1 MIRVIQKKNYEEM
14 SRQAATLIGAQVL
27 LKPDSVLGLP
37 AGRTPIGTYE
47 ELIRMNKEGSLD
59 FSKVRTV
66 SLDEY
71 LGLTPGNV
79 HSFRFFMD
87 SILFTRIN
95 IDPFSTFIPD
105 GCAPDQGKAC
115 LDYDGVISDLGGI
128 DLMLLGIG
136 QNGHIGFNEPN
147 DTFIAGTHVVDLT
160 EDTRKANSRM
170 FEDPEDMPRRAVTMG
185 MAAIMQARRILLIA
199 NGAAKA
205 NALHAAID
213 GPITPQ
219 VPASILQLHPDVTVI
234 ADEEALGI

>member
-136 QNGHIGFNEPN
+136 QKGHIGFNEPN

>member
-14 SRQAATLIGAQVL
+14 SRQAAILISAQIM
-27 LKPDSVLGLP
+27 LKPDTVLGLP

-47 ELIRMNKEGSLD
+47 ELIRMNKEGNLD

-71 LGLTPGNV
+71 IGLTPGNV
-79 HSFRFFMD
+79 QSFRFFMD
-87 SILFTRIN
+87 SILFTRVN
-95 IDPFSTFIPD
+95 IDPSQTYVPD
-105 GCAPDQGKAC
+105 GCATDQRQAC
-115 LDYDGVISDLGGI
+115 LDYDTLIKGLGGI
-128 DLMLLGIG
+128 DMQLLGIG

-160 EDTRKANSRM
+160 EDTRMANSSL
-170 FEDPEDMPRRAVTMG
+170 FPDPDDMPRRAVTMG
-185 MAAIMQARRILLIA
+185 MAAIMQAKRIVLIA

-205 NALHAAID
+205 RALHAAID
-213 GPITPQ
+213 GPITPE

-234 ADEEALGI
+234 CDEDALST

>member
-1 MIRVIQKKNYEEM
+1 
-14 SRQAATLIGAQVL
+14 
-27 LKPDSVLGLP
+27 
-37 AGRTPIGTYE
+37 
-47 ELIRMNKEGSLD
+47 
-59 FSKVRTV
+59 
-66 SLDEY
+66 
-71 LGLTPGNV
+71 
-79 HSFRFFMD
+79 
-87 SILFTRIN
+87 
-95 IDPFSTFIPD
+95 
-105 GCAPDQGKAC
+105 
-115 LDYDGVISDLGGI
+115 
-128 DLMLLGIG
+128 MLLGIG